1 MKMLGKTNRP
11 PCGKCCG
18 DTTKAHKRATKR
30 RERQA
35 WKKAHRI
42 S

>member
-1 MKMLGKTNRP
+1 MKMLGKTTCR
-11 PCGKCCG
+11 CCQH
-18 DTTKAHKRATKR
+18 DTKTREKRSAKR

-35 WKKAHRI
+35 WKKSLRI